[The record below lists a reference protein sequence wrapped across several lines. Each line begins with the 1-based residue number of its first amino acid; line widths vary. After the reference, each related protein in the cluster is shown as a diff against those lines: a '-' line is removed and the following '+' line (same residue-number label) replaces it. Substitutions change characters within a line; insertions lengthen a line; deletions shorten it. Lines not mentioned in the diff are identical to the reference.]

1 MRALP
6 FPAPD
11 RLASLDQ
18 LATATQSVV
27 ADGPASGC
35 RAIDLRVYGGIDVR
49 VLPDR
54 GCDLGAAWFRGAPL
68 SWSSAVG
75 ERAPFAPPAG
85 EEWLDAFGGGLM
97 VTCGLRNVG
106 WASED
111 VGLHGVFSHQR
122 ARVVEVDRRR
132 IDDGIVAV
140 VRAVIRDASHARW
153 HLEVE
158 RTITTRAGE
167 GRVDVVDVARNRGAE
182 PEPAPLLYHV
192 NVGAPMWD
200 EGARLAMPN
209 SREVIADAGASE
221 APESWSTPPL
231 PGRVAER
238 GFEHVIEP
246 DADGWAEARVAN
258 ERLGLELALR
268 WDASAL
274 PRFNQWVQPRPGVY
288 VLGLEPMNCSVQG
301 RAHDRAEGRL
311 PMLEPGAERV
321 TRLQVHARELV
332 AEASRP
338 RDRRRTT

>member
-1 MRALP
+1 MRAFPLP
-6 FPAPD
+6 TPD
-11 RLASLDQ
+11 RLPTLDQ
-18 LATATQSVV
+18 LATATESVL
-27 ADGPASGC
+27 ANGPASGC

-54 GCDLGAAWFRGAPL
+54 GCDLGAAWFRGVPL

-75 ERAPFAPPAG
+75 ERAPFAPPSG

-106 WASED
+106 WASEG
-111 VGLHGVFSHQR
+111 VGVHGVFSHQR

-132 IDDGIVAV
+132 TEGGIVAV

-158 RTITTRAGE
+158 RTIATRAGE
-167 GRVDVVDVARNRGAE
+167 GRVEIVDVTRNRGAK

-192 NVGAPMWD
+192 NVGAPVWD
-200 EGARLAMPN
+200 DGVRLKMPN
-209 SREVIADAGASE
+209 SRLVIPDAAAAASGASE
-221 APESWSTPPL
+221 AWSVA
-231 PGRVAER
+231 PGIEPGGER

-246 DADGWAEARVAN
+246 AADGWAEARVVN

-268 WDASAL
+268 WDARTL
-274 PRFNQWVQPRPGVY
+274 PRFNQWVHPAPGVY
-288 VLGLEPMNCSVQG
+288 VLGLEPTNCSVQG

-311 PMLEPGAERV
+311 PILEAGAERI
-321 TRLQVHARELV
+321 TRVEISARE
-332 AEASRP
+332 RP
-338 RDRRRTT
+338 R